1 MAFGNI
7 ALDHILRN
15 EFGKLVVLNKGTYGS
30 TDIEVVTSTEKV
42 VDIDKYY
49 NKERLRPFYNVF
61 EGQPLF
67 IMASQIAA
75 K

>member
-1 MAFGNI
+1 M
-7 ALDHILRN
+7 RK
-15 EFGKLVVLNKGTYGS
+15 EFGRLVVLNNGKYGNVPV
-30 TDIEVVTSTEKV
+30 DVVTSTEKV

-61 EGQPLF
+61 EDQPLF
-67 IMASQIAA
+67 IMASQIAR